1 VTAILETSLA
11 AAVTAA
17 RRRLDEHVREIVGW
31 HFDPA
36 TGTPFWL
43 DHARRLDFDPR
54 REIGGYDDL
63 RRFGDQAPPAGVT
76 PEAFWALLIGVAFGL
91 SRTTTILVR
100 RPTL

>member
-17 RRRLDEHVREIVGW
+17 RRRLDEHVREIVAW

-54 REIGGYDDL
+54 REIGG
-63 RRFGDQAPPAGVT
+63 
-76 PEAFWALLIGVAFGL
+76 
-91 SRTTTILVR
+91 
-100 RPTL
+100 